1 MLEFVASVNEVLQ
14 TVDEKN
20 NAEQNVVHIGMEEVM
35 MSVLVLDHLRSI
47 VTNLFDEKF
56 NWGA

>member
-1 MLEFVASVNEVLQ
+1 MLESVASVSEVLQ

-56 NWGA
+56 N